1 MSIYG
6 LTSVSYPNK
15 TPTQSLCLI
24 QHHHL
29 NLTYDEP
36 IEKLTFYKASNIN
49 PVIKR
54 KTNYQRIV
62 FVLQHS

>member
-1 MSIYG
+1 MCPGGMSIYG

-29 NLTYDEP
+29 NLTCSSHDVAAKMSTLS
-36 IEKLTFYKASNIN
+36 INNFTSWDVSNSKSFY
-49 PVIKR
+49 
-54 KTNYQRIV
+54 
-62 FVLQHS
+62 